1 LPLQIVFIILDDILQ
16 EVVQPIFCKI
26 YCVEFGGGIGGP
38 TRLNV
43 SATARQLILFISA
56 RLLLLSRV
64 PVEKRPD
71 ETLRMDICPVLIEN
85 RHPSKPRP
93 PGAENAGAIV
103 GETHRSYKTVLR
115 ICLLT
120 QVIEQL
126 PPGQSPC
133 NIAPPWPLR
142 LKLVLFLSHFENS
155 LALLR

>member
-1 LPLQIVFIILDDILQ
+1 M
-16 EVVQPIFCKI
+16 
-26 YCVEFGGGIGGP
+26 
-38 TRLNV
+38 

-71 ETLRMDICPVLIEN
+71 ETLRMDICPTLIEN

-115 ICLLT
+115 ICLLSSGSKGYRLDKARAT
-120 QVIEQL
+120 
-126 PPGQSPC
+126 SPAT
-133 NIAPPWPLR
+133 APSVSNKSHLR
-142 LKLVLFLSHFENS
+142 LILRLAWHCCADPSNAQKAYGQKEMTVLTAVDLQE
-155 LALLR
+155 